1 MEKKKNIRFA
11 LMIAAAVFIALLGI
25 VVGSVTIRRSNE
37 QTMDEHRSHLE
48 DIARSVDQNSA
59 NLFRQIRQELAYSVQ
74 NCFDDLPGSPIG
86 LDELIT
92 DLVVRKQDGN
102 FVSCQGIVRDIRQ
115 LENSADDICLCVDG
129 DGRSYLVFLRGGAD
143 GQTYGALLDLSA
155 FYQRVVVHSITY
167 HYWVVLY
174 DRDSNLM
181 LQNQQTQPDYLL
193 LSREQIATRD
203 DGYSLLQR
211 RELEDGSG
219 SGQYSYVNADTG
231 KTETCQ
237 MSVLTTSDSQ
247 NGIFAIGVAADA
259 LHITRSMKNTVASL
273 ILGAALI
280 TLSIALL
287 LFGILTHRRQANAI
301 REKLDLTRQ
310 LLEKQTELARNQRLE
325 ALGVMTS
332 SIAHEFNNLLTPIT
346 GYSLLCMEKLPEDS
360 GELYDNLLAIYQA
373 ADKARITVRRL
384 SALTRKTSG
393 EACTCVSP
401 DEIVKKALDI
411 GLPSKPKNVSVQTS
425 LNCADDRIRVDE
437 TQVLQVLLNL
447 LLNAFQAMEGRGGE
461 VCVSTHQ
468 EADDIVFTVADTG
481 PGIPSEIMD
490 RIFEPFFT
498 TKDVGKGSGLGLAIA
513 RQVAEAHA
521 GTITARSTPG
531 KGAEFTLRLPLDRED
546 GAASVKKGKN
556 KSNLNKN

>member
-59 NLFRQIRQELAYSVQ
+59 NLFHRIRQELAYSIR
-74 NCFDDLPGSPIG
+74 NCLDDLPGSPIG

-92 DLVVRKQDGN
+92 DLVVRQQDGN

-115 LENSADDICLCVDG
+115 LESSGDDICLCVDG
-129 DGRSYLVFLRGGAD
+129 DSRSYLVFLCDGAD
-143 GQTYGALLDLSA
+143 GLTYGALLDLSA
-155 FYQRVVVHSITY
+155 FYQRVVVHSIAY

-181 LQNQQTQPDYLL
+181 LQNHETQPDYLL
-193 LSREQIATRD
+193 LNREQIAARD

-211 RELEDGSG
+211 RELEEGSG
-219 SGQYSYVNADTG
+219 SGQYSYVNTDTG

-247 NGIFAIGVAADA
+247 NGIFAIGVAAYA
-259 LHITRSMKNTVASL
+259 QNITHGIRTAITYL
-273 ILGAALI
+273 ILAAALI
-280 TLSIALL
+280 TVSIALL

-301 REKLDLTRQ
+301 REKLALTEQ
-310 LLEKQTELARNQRLE
+310 LLDKQAELARSQRLE

-447 LLNAFQAMEGRGGE
+447 LLNAFQAMEGLGGE
-461 VCVSTHQ
+461 VCVSTCR

-531 KGAEFTLRLPLDRED
+531 KGAEFTLRLPRNRGND
-546 GAASVKKGKN
+546 AASAKETGKEVE
-556 KSNLNKN
+556 S

>member
-25 VVGSVTIRRSNE
+25 VIGSVTIRRSNE

-59 NLFRQIRQELAYSVQ
+59 NLFHRIRQELAYSVRH
-74 NCFDDLPGSPIG
+74 CFDDLPGSPIG

-115 LENSADDICLCVDG
+115 LESSGDDICLCVDD
-129 DGRSYLVFLRGGAD
+129 DGNSYLVFLCD
-143 GQTYGALLDLSA
+143 GTDGLTYGALLDLA
-155 FYQRVVVHSITY
+155 VFYQRVVVHSIAY

-181 LQNQQTQPDYLL
+181 LQNHETQPDYLL
-193 LSREQIATRD
+193 LDREQIAARD

-211 RELEDGSG
+211 RELEEGSG
-219 SGQYSYVNADTG
+219 SGQYSYVNSDTG

-247 NGIFAIGVAADA
+247 NGIFAIGIAAYA
-259 LHITRSMKNTVASL
+259 QNITHGMETTITHL
-273 ILGAALI
+273 ILSAALI
-280 TLSIALL
+280 TLSITLL

-301 REKLDLTRQ
+301 REKLALTEQ
-310 LLEKQTELARNQRLE
+310 LLEKQAELARSQRLE

-346 GYSLLCMEKLPEDS
+346 GYSLMCMEKLPEDS

-373 ADKARITVRRL
+373 ADRARITVRRL

-393 EACTCVSP
+393 AAYTSVSP
-401 DEIVKKALDI
+401 DEIVKRVLEISA
-411 GLPSKPKNVSVQTS
+411 PSKPKNVTVQTH
-425 LNCADDRIRVDE
+425 LRCAEARIRVDE

-447 LLNAFQAMEGRGGE
+447 LLNAYQAMEDNAGE
-461 VCVSTHQ
+461 VCISTCQ
-468 EADDIVFTVADTG
+468 EEDCIVFTVADTG
-481 PGIPSEIMD
+481 PGIPAEIMD

-513 RQVAEAHA
+513 RQVSEAH
-521 GTITARSTPG
+521 GGSLTAASTTG
-531 KGAEFTLRLPLDRED
+531 KGAVFTLRLPLDREE
-546 GAASVKKGKN
+546 GTAPMGESENIN
-556 KSNLNKN
+556 KF